1 MNKLYLIAFI
11 VGISASQVIAGPLHN
26 AARDGNLEKVQSLIA
41 SGEDVNKRDRNLGWP
56 LHQAALNDFVE
67 IAELLIAAG
76 ADVNVEHRIF
86 GAPLNAAAQRGSVAV
101 GVVLLANGAK
111 TDTRVTDGS
120 TPLHAAASGGHVAF
134 VELLVA
140 GGADVNARTTRP
152 QAYYGDYRAVH
163 SAGLSGHFDIVA
175 LLRSFGTASI
185 TVEPVASLLA
195 SADAAA
201 GKEILVGT
209 IEEWH
214 CGMCHSIDAGDPVQK
229 IGPHLQGVVG
239 RAKASVGDYDYSEA
253 LKRLGGIWTTAELN
267 AFIAAPLD
275 YAPGTKMHHVGVAD
289 PAARANIIAFLLQM
303 ASE

>member
-1 MNKLYLIAFI
+1 MTKLLFFAFML
-11 VGISASQVIAGPLHN
+11 GALASHATAGPLHN
-26 AARDGNLEKVQSLIA
+26 AARDGDIEQVKSLIS

-101 GVVLLANGAK
+101 AVVLLANGAK
-111 TDTRVTDGS
+111 TDTRVFDGS
-120 TPLHAAASGGHVAF
+120 TPLHAAASGGHVAV

-140 GGADVNARTTRP
+140 GGADVNARTTRAEA
-152 QAYYGDYRAVH
+152 QYGDYRAVH

-175 LLRSFGTASI
+175 LLRSFGTAGI
-185 TVEPVASLLA
+185 TIEPVAGLLA

-201 GKEILVGT
+201 GKEVLVGRL
-209 IEEWH
+209 EEWH
-214 CGMCHSIDAGDPVQK
+214 CGNCHSIDAGDPEKK
-229 IGPHLQGVVG
+229 IGPHLQGVVN

-275 YAPGTKMHHVGVAD
+275 YAPGTSMFRAGVAD

-303 ASE
+303 TAN